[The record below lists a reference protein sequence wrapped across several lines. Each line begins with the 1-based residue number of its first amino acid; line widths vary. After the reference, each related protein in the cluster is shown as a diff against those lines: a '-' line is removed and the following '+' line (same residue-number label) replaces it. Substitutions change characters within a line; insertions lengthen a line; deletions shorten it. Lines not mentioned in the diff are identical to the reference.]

1 MTTSRHCDITVAFR
15 TGSPA
20 PQWRACCARPDSC
33 RRTPWERR
41 GGESSSPRA
50 RFAARRTRSLRPL
63 GSRMSSQ
70 SPPDANTAFVAAA
83 RAGAAR
89 YRSRDAA
96 IADGFRPVGV
106 EFPAM
111 GEHWVNLARVM
122 ADTLDP
128 AMPPVLIYVMVNG
141 KPQLGGV
148 GFTDLLS
155 RGESVG
161 RVPGARFWHEHNGSI
176 TEESF
181 PLQHH
186 MGLSQARVP
195 VTICGWRFCTSG
207 RTFPIRPDHS
217 RPTTG
222 RSLRAAL
229 LCATTHSTPPPAAP
243 PRSPRTRAATT
254 R

>member
-1 MTTSRHCDITVAFR
+1 MTTSRHCDITAAFLR
-15 TGSPA
+15 AHQRRNGGLAARVRESSPDTLGK
-20 PQWRACCARPDSC
+20 ARP
-33 RRTPWERR
+33 
-41 GGESSSPRA
+41 SSPSPRA
-50 RFAARRTRSLRPL
+50 RFAARRTRSLRPPR
-63 GSRMSSQ
+63 SRMSSQ
-70 SPPDANTAFVAAA
+70 SPPDANTAFIAAA

-148 GFTDLLS
+148 AFTDLLS

-186 MGLSQARVP
+186 MGLSQPVP

-229 LCATTHSTPPPAAP
+229 LCATSTRLHASRAAA
-243 PRSPRTRAATT
+243 SPRTPAATT